1 MDTPGRRQEITR
13 LTVDAVDPRDRRV
26 LVEGKGRKERY
37 LYIGAVTTN
46 GMGRYKMLR
55 DALEPWTDDWW
66 VDTQGKPMGNNW
78 LYLMLQ
84 RLSDRAGF
92 PGLHPHQFRHTFS
105 INMIEADVPLP
116 TLEVMGGWS
125 RIPQTYLATL
135 GDRAAKAAHRRVSPA
150 DRLAGRK

>member
-1 MDTPGRRQEITR
+1 M
-13 LTVDAVDPRDRRV
+13 
-26 LVEGKGRKERY
+26 
-37 LYIGAVTTN
+37 YIGAVTTKA
-46 GMGRYKMLR
+46 MGRYKMLR
-55 DALEPWTDDWW
+55 DALVPDWW
-66 VDTQGKPMGNNW
+66 VDTQGNAMANNW

-84 RLSDRAGF
+84 RLSARAGF

-125 RIPQTYLATL
+125 RIPQTYLATQV
-135 GDRAAKAAHRRVSPA
+135 DRAAKAAHRRVSPA